1 MHSDQIV
8 LEVGC
13 TRCERYG
20 RLRVDRLIQR
30 YGRGAKLPDLRDKL
44 ASDCP
49 RIGATSIYDRCG
61 VRYPLDM
68 PGHSVGVLPVRERGD
83 DGRPDG

>member
-1 MHSDQIV
+1 MSTSGAVTLGDIADRLPM

-20 RLRVDRLIQR
+20 RLLIDRLIQR

-44 ASDCP
+44 ASECP

-61 VRYPLDM
+61 MRYPRL
-68 PGHSVGVLPVRERGD
+68 VVRQ
-83 DGRPDG
+83 